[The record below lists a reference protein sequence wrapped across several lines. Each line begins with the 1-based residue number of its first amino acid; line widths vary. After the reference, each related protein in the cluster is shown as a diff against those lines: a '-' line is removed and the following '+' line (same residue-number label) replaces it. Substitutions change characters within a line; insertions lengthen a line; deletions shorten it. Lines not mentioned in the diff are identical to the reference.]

1 MTAPPSEFLYF
12 TFNAPIV
19 SNNASVTA
27 LATMIGAA
35 HSSTPYA
42 SHRTTPAENVISIPQ
57 ERSWQRLLRHALC
70 TCGTNESVV
79 NVPAINPSSAV
90 KCIGSNP
97 SVVHFSLRSYS
108 LFARHL
114 HCALQSTKARGKL
127 PLASHLAIAAL
138 TLTSS

>member
-35 HSSTPYA
+35 HSNTPYT

-114 HCALQSTKARGKL
+114 PLRLTKHESERQT
-127 PLASHLAIAAL
+127 PLASRLAIAVL
-138 TLTSS
+138 R